1 MLNELKTRIL
11 NRCKPAPNGCMEW
24 SGSVDG
30 CGYGTIRSNGVV
42 VKTHRIMAD
51 APKGMEVLHSCDNP
65 RCCNVDHLSIGTHA
79 DNMIDR
85 SRKNRMGKQQKLT
98 PEQVIAIRKSN
109 KNASDLAL
117 EYGVVRSCI
126 INIQKRRRWAWLE
139 D

>member
-1 MLNELKTRIL
+1 MLDELKARIL
-11 NRCKPAPNGCMEW
+11 SRCKSTPSGCMEW

-65 RCCNVDHLSIGTHA
+65 RCCNVEHLSLGTHA
-79 DNMIDR
+79 DNMVDR
-85 SRKNRMGKQQKLT
+85 SRKGRMGAQQKLT
-98 PEQVIAIRKSN
+98 PEIVKFIR
-109 KNASDLAL
+109 ASDKGVRDLAREL
-117 EYGVVRSCI
+117 GLSHSHI
-126 INIQKRRRWAWLE
+126 INIKKGRRWAWLE

>member
-1 MLNELKTRIL
+1 MLDELKARIL
-11 NRCKPAPNGCMEW
+11 SRCKSTPSGCMEW

-30 CGYGTIRSNGVV
+30 CGYGTIRSNGVL

-51 APKGMEVLHSCDNP
+51 APKGTEVLHSCDNP
-65 RCCNVDHLSIGTHA
+65 RCCNVEHLSLGTHA

-98 PEQVIAIRKSN
+98 PEQVRAIRKSN
-109 KNASDLAL
+109 KRICDLAR
-117 EYGVVRSCI
+117 EYGVVHSCI